1 MKIVNSAIWYTWRST
16 FLRLIALTVTSECL
30 TIFNAFFIGQII
42 KFVVDLDMPTSIG
55 VQRVAIFVV
64 TNAVSILVRH
74 HYVQGGMDT
83 CLFLRRTLVATM
95 FKKILKLSLKSL
107 VETDSGKLV
116 AIISADLFVVE
127 RQLAM
132 VA

>member
-1 MKIVNSAIWYTWRST
+1 
-16 FLRLIALTVTSECL
+16 
-30 TIFNAFFIGQII
+30 
-42 KFVVDLDMPTSIG
+42 MPTSIG
-55 VQRVAIFVV
+55 IQRVAIFVV